1 MYDASLKST
10 KNSASLNDC
19 LEMGFPLQ
27 NSICDIL
34 VSSGFETIFLCGE
47 TEKAF
52 LQIRTLKCDRNI
64 LLFHSVQKNV
74 IRIAWKE
81 AGFLD

>member
-1 MYDASLKST
+1 MYDASLKPT

-52 LQIRTLKCDRNI
+52 LQIRTLEYERNV
-64 LLFHSVQKNV
+64 LLFHSLQNMWSESPGKKQV
-74 IRIAWKE
+74 
-81 AGFLD
+81 F